1 MRTTVSRI
9 VLLVCALFA
18 VVPAT
23 AGAATAPK
31 VTSVAPLKLKIGDR
45 LTVRGKGFLPGKNR
59 NTVVFKANGARA
71 VFAKAQSA
79 TTTKLVVKVPVKL
92 APFLKVSAGQA
103 TATRFQLRVLAK
115 KLSPSYTPAGKSPVI
130 APAVATA
137 PGTGTK
143 PVAKAPAS
151 GAAAA
156 AAAVPAAVAPS
167 APAAPV
173 VADCDRDG
181 IADSVD
187 PDDDNDLLPDV
198 NEVAIGTGTCDVD
211 SDGDG
216 MEDGWEYQ
224 SALQLNNRSCPDSTN
239 DYPTPCPALPDPKK
253 NRQTDPTTPDANID
267 YDGDWLTAGEEHAA
281 WQYKI
286 KQDPSYHALTG
297 PKGMWYSDGKQS
309 SVDTSPAGDG
319 CRGLVPPLPFD
330 GAMARIEFKREDG
343 SFPALLDNN
352 GDVKAEYEEYTLDR
366 DHNGCL
372 DDGERDEDHDFLTNV
387 EETTG
392 ELSSGTYWT
401 SIYGDAPFRNTY
413 RGTNFLDQDS
423 DGDDTVDGL
432 DDQDFDDFLNVEE
445 IRRGPVVVDR
455 NGTYV
460 GDMSG
465 LWVNPFNPCE
475 PSWKSRTCPTHI
487 PVSDVWSPFP
497 SGGTPGGPRW
507 ALYGTP
513 LYGLGTPYPIK
524 YPQPGWT
531 ADPAHPEITQ
541 PPLIDRPAEIWDG
554 MPRVDQTMPPE
565 HPLPRP

>member
-1 MRTTVSRI
+1 MRTTVFRI
-9 VLLVCALFA
+9 LLLVCALFA

-79 TTTKLVVKVPVKL
+79 TKTKLVVKVPAKL
-92 APFLKVSAGQA
+92 APFLKVSAGRP

-115 KLSPSYTPAGKSPVI
+115 KLSRSYTPEGASPLIAPHVAATAPVTKPVTK
-130 APAVATA
+130 APAVAA
-137 PGTGTK
+137 
-143 PVAKAPAS
+143 A
-151 GAAAA
+151 AAAA
-156 AAAVPAAVAPS
+156 AAAVPAAA
-167 APAAPV
+167 APAVPAPAPV
-173 VADCDRDG
+173 AAPNCDG
-181 IADSVD
+181 DSMVDTVD

-198 NEVAIGTGTCDVD
+198 NETEIGTDRCNVD

-253 NRQTDPTTPDANID
+253 NRLTDPTRPDANVD

-286 KQDPSYHALTG
+286 QQDATYHAITG

-309 SVDTSPAGDG
+309 SADTTPAGDG

-330 GAMARIEFKREDG
+330 GDMDREEFKREDG
-343 SFPALLDNN
+343 SFPKLRDELT
-352 GDVKAEYEEYTLDR
+352 GLVKDEYKGYTLDR

-372 DDGERDEDHDFLTNV
+372 DDGERDEDHDFLTNFD
-387 EETTG
+387 ESTG
-392 ELSSGTYWT
+392 ALSGVKYW
-401 SIYGDAPFRNTY
+401 SDIFGDAPFRNTY
-413 RGTNFLDQDS
+413 PGTYFLDKDS
-423 DGDDTVDGL
+423 DGDGTVDGL

-445 IRRGPVVVDR
+445 IVRGAKVATA
-455 NGTYV
+455 GTYV

-465 LWVNPFNPCE
+465 LWVGPFNPCL
-475 PSWKSRTCPTHI
+475 PNWKSRTCPTH
-487 PVSDVWSPFP
+487 V
-497 SGGTPGGPRW
+497 
-507 ALYGTP
+507 
-513 LYGLGTPYPIK
+513 
-524 YPQPGWT
+524 
-531 ADPAHPEITQ
+531 
-541 PPLIDRPAEIWDG
+541 PPTGA
-554 MPRVDQTMPPE
+554 
-565 HPLPRP
+565 